1 MSGAPRSHVAPS
13 SALALRRRVYAVELR
28 SMRRTYQ
35 QIADAVLP
43 CPEHRDRG
51 GITPAAC
58 RQQHEAHR
66 LVDGPNAAP
75 IDCTPMYANRKGAQR
90 AVEQGLAEAYSITEA
105 DRDRLRREQLATID
119 LALQRLMRD
128 TVGGGDAIDRAR
140 AANAVA
146 RLLERAAKLTGLDAP
161 TRVTV
166 TTELDDELSSA
177 LADLAETP
185 LPTPQQ
191 LTEG

>member
-1 MSGAPRSHVAPS
+1 
-13 SALALRRRVYAVELR
+13 
-28 SMRRTYQ
+28 MRRTYQ

-51 GITPAAC
+51 GIDPTQCALE
-58 RQQHEAHR
+58 HETR
-66 LVDGPNAAP
+66 RVVDGPDAAP
-75 IDCTPMYANRKGAQR
+75 IDCVPMYSGRSGARR

-105 DRDRLRREQLATID
+105 DRDRLRREHLATID
-119 LALQRLMRD
+119 TALQRLMRD
-128 TVGGGDAIDRAR
+128 TIGSTDPMDRAR

-166 TTELDDELSSA
+166 TSELDDELSAA

-185 LPTPQQ
+185 LPSADQ